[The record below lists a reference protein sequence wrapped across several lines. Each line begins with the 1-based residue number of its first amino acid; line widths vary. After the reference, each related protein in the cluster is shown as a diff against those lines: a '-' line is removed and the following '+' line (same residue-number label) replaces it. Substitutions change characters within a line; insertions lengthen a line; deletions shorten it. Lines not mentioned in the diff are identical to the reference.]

1 MTMTARVGERQDQT
15 LVGGQVRLNG
25 ARVGSTKDDGV
36 GVVEKVVS
44 KGRATNQPDHPANG
58 PRGPRRTVS
67 VTGHHNQPLTRPPLP
82 SSSTHHHRRQPG
94 RPPYP
99 SIHHHCSSQTHYV
112 ATKQTNNRSLAHFL
126 SPFIIAPT
134 IYHACVNA
142 AAPAQRCDAM
152 RSLVDERKRRMW
164 RWIFHASKRKRE
176 WDIKKKKMKRKRRM
190 NDQDAEEKREEVQVL
205 KRGNI
210 GYKEME

>member
-1 MTMTARVGERQDQT
+1 MDSMTMTARVGERQDQT

-99 SIHHHCSSQTHYV
+99 SIHHHCSSRTSPHLPHTACSPACMNASTHPRTHARTRTPPYLV
-112 ATKQTNNRSLAHFL
+112 VVVVSPILACRSG
-126 SPFIIAPT
+126 SYRPSR
-134 IYHACVNA
+134 YHLFSFF
-142 AAPAQRCDAM
+142 
-152 RSLVDERKRRMW
+152 SLVPSSSSLLA
-164 RWIFHASKRKRE
+164 INF
-176 WDIKKKKMKRKRRM
+176 
-190 NDQDAEEKREEVQVL
+190 
-205 KRGNI
+205 
-210 GYKEME
+210 